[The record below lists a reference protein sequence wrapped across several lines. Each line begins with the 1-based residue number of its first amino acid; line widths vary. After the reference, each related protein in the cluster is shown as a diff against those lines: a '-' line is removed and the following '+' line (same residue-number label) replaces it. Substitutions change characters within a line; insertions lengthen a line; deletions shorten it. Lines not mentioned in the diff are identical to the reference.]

1 MGPMGGAGTSGTA
14 GVRSNRSLRLMALA
28 GVVLALVSM
37 CVYFSFWRM
46 APIGRTLL
54 IGFQNSAPY
63 HFADANGKPTG
74 PAVELVAEAAKRK
87 GIRLQ
92 WRWSPEGP
100 EGALRTRKVD
110 LWPIATRLPERRNIM
125 YITEPWAKVSYAL
138 VLPEESPIARPEDI
152 RGQPVSAL
160 TKINSDLRIARKF
173 FAGSPLRES
182 KDLSAVVSQVCL
194 REASAGLMQVNS
206 LTPPVHYDCTQRK
219 LKLVPIDGASYG
231 WGIGADLND
240 PVAKRAADRILQG
253 IGEMAADGSLG
264 SIDFRWNTRIG
275 SEAASLF
282 AYRNTQFF
290 ERVFRAAVAVLFPT
304 VIVMIWMARRLR
316 SARRQAEGASLAKSE
331 FLANMSHEIRTPMNG
346 VIGMTGLLLDTEL
359 TPEQREYAD
368 TVRKS
373 GEALLTVIN
382 DILDFSK
389 IEAGGL
395 TIECFPFDLGQV
407 VEEVAEMLQP
417 KAEDK
422 HIDLIVRYAPGLPR
436 YFLGDASRVRQVIT
450 NLVGNAVKF
459 TSNGHVLASVECD
472 REDGRNALM
481 RISVADTGI
490 GIDPAKIPMLF
501 EKFTQAD
508 SSMTRRYGG
517 TGLGLAISR
526 QLVEL
531 MGGIITVESTPGRG
545 SRFSFTLPL
554 PLDPEPQ
561 PLRMAPAELN
571 GLRVLIVDDNEV
583 NRRVV
588 HEQITSWGM
597 RNGSFETAPR
607 ALEAV
612 KAARKAGDPYHFVIA
627 DFQMPEMDGATLGA
641 AIKSDP
647 AISDTIVVMLTSISN
662 WREVRRMEGASV
674 DASLVKPVRQS
685 LLFNTLAD
693 ARARHLGRRAP
704 APSDAIES
712 KPHVS
717 FESNHLR
724 VLVAEDNIVNQK
736 VAIRMLERLGVRADV
751 AGNGREAVEMLRL
764 LNYDLV
770 FMDCQMPE
778 MNGYEASAEI
788 RRRENGDRRTTII
801 AMTAEALAGCREEC
815 LAAGMDDFIPKPVK
829 MEWLAEAVKKWAPP
843 HVK

>member
-1 MGPMGGAGTSGTA
+1 VVTAMA
-14 GVRSNRSLRLMALA
+14 GVIVTMA
-28 GVVLALVSM
+28 VVG
-37 CVYFSFWRM
+37 VYFGLWRD
-46 APIGRTLL
+46 APTGRTML
-54 IGFQNSAPY
+54 IGFQNSPPY
-63 HFADANGKPTG
+63 HFADANGNPTG

-87 GIRLQ
+87 GIRLK

-100 EGALRTRKVD
+100 EGALRGGKVD
-110 LWPIATRLPERRNIM
+110 LWPIATRLPERREIM
-125 YITEPWAKVSYAL
+125 YITDPWAKVSYAL
-138 VLPEESPIARPEDI
+138 VVPEESDIARPEDL

-160 TKINSDLRIARKF
+160 TKINSDLRIARKV
-173 FAGSPLRES
+173 FAGSPLLES
-182 KDLSAVVSQVCL
+182 QDLSAVVSQVCVGK
-194 REASAGLMQVNS
+194 AAAGLMQVNS
-206 LTPPVHYDCTQRK
+206 LTPPVHYDCTERK

-231 WGIGADLND
+231 WGVGADLND
-240 PVAKRAADRILQG
+240 PVAKRAADTILEG

-282 AYRNTQFF
+282 AYRNTKYF
-290 ERVFRAAVAVLFPT
+290 ERVFRGAVAVLFPT
-304 VIVMIWMARRLR
+304 VLVMIWMAVRLR
-316 SARRQAEGASLAKSE
+316 SARRQAEAASLAKSE

-359 TPEQREYAD
+359 TAEQREYAD

-395 TIECFPFDLGQV
+395 TIECFPFDLRQV
-407 VEEVAEMLQP
+407 VEEVAEMLEP

-422 HIDLIVRYAPGLPR
+422 RIDLIVRYAPGLPR
-436 YFLGDASRVRQVIT
+436 YFLGDASRVRQVVT

-459 TSNGHVLASVECD
+459 TSEGHVLASVECD
-472 REDGRNALM
+472 RQDGRNALM

-531 MGGIITVESTPGRG
+531 MGGLITAESMPGRG

-561 PLRMAPAELN
+561 PLRAAPADLN

-588 HEQITSWGM
+588 HEQISSWGM
-597 RNGSFETAPR
+597 RNGSYESAPN

-612 KAARKAGDPYHFVIA
+612 KAARAAGDPYHFVIA
-627 DFQMPEMDGATLGA
+627 DFQMPDMDGATLAA
-641 AIKSDP
+641 AIKNDP
-647 AISDTIVVMLTSISN
+647 AICDTIVVMLTSISN

-685 LLFNTLAD
+685 LLFNALAD
-693 ARARHLGRRAP
+693 AWARRESGRRVAEP
-704 APSDAIES
+704 PKLQP
-712 KPHVS
+712 KPHAS
-717 FESNHLR
+717 FENNHLR

-788 RRRENGDRRTTII
+788 RRRENSGRRTTII
-801 AMTAEALAGCREEC
+801 AMTAEALTGCREEC

-829 MEWLAEAVKKWAPP
+829 MEWLAEAVKKWAPA
-843 HVK
+843 HAK